1 MNTFTVAQF
10 SFACIYPSA
19 SNIPVSPAFD
29 FLAGAG
35 TAVGGI
41 WDIIKSDSAS
51 EPDS

>member
-1 MNTFTVAQF
+1 MNTFTVVQF
-10 SFACIYPSA
+10 SLPACSPSA